1 MTTPAINT
9 PSGVICD
16 AYRDAG
22 LTMEGSEPNSEQY
35 ASGIRR
41 LRDVMTFMQ
50 AGDAGLKLWLNVDT
64 AVPLTA
70 GVAVYTFSPT
80 GSVTMQKPFR
90 VLEGYYLF
98 TATNVRRPLGVLAW
112 RDYLTLGQ
120 AGTLTSNQGTI
131 NSYFVDKQA
140 TQLSVTFWLCPDTTE
155 AANGVA
161 HVLLQAQAT
170 TPIALNDTINFPE
183 EWRMALRWGLAADIC
198 TGQPQAVIDRCEQKA
213 EFYRNALSSWDV
225 EDASTSFAPDSSRG
239 QDMSSF
245 R

>member
-9 PSGVICD
+9 PNGVICD

-22 LTMEGSEPNSEQY
+22 LTAQGSTPSGEQY
-35 ASGIRR
+35 VEGMRR
-41 LRDVMTFMQ
+41 LRDVCTFLQ
-50 AGDAGLKLWLNVDT
+50 TGSPGLKLWLNVDT

-70 GVAVYTFSPT
+70 GTATYTFSPT
-80 GSVTMQKPFR
+80 GSVVMSKPFK

-98 TATNVRRPLGVLAW
+98 TATEIRRPLGVMAW

-120 AGTLTSNQGTI
+120 AGTIAANRGTI

-140 TQLSVTFWLCPDTTE
+140 AALSVTFWLCPDTTE

-170 TPIALNDTINFPE
+170 VPIMLTDTINFPE

-198 TGQPQAVIDRCEQKA
+198 TGQPETVIQRCEQKA
-213 EFYRNALSSWDV
+213 EYYKNALESWDV
-225 EDASTSFAPDSSRG
+225 EDASTSFAPDSQG
-239 QDMSSF
+239 HETGGDF